1 MRPALVPFF
10 QKKHFNKPREGLKN
24 LQKIQ
29 GFKVLVLQQ
38 FKQIDFKG
46 GSHIVDIKSSI
57 ISNIE
62 SFIFYYFNYKKI

>member
-10 QKKHFNKPREGLKN
+10 KKNIFNKPREGFKK
-24 LQKIQ
+24 LQKIH
-29 GFKVLVLQQ
+29 GFKVSVLQQ
-38 FKQIDFKG
+38 FIQIDFKG

-62 SFIFYYFNYKKI
+62 FYFILMTKK